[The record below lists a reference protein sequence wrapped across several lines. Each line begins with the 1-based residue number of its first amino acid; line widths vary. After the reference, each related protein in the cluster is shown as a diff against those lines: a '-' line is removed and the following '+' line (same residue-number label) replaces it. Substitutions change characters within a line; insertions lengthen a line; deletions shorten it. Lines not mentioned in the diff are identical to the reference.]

1 MLYHIRAGEVPHLI
15 KKTAKALCGEFYEM
29 TRTDQFRA
37 MHQDQKFRKATRQR
51 EFVRDNWHLYV
62 EPSISCLCDLLK
74 VESFPQDQK
83 DQIEDALFEF
93 TKRGSIGIPP
103 PSLRVFQ

>member
-37 MHQDQKFRKATRQR
+37 LNQDQKFRRPTRQR
-51 EFVRDNWHLYV
+51 EFIRDNWHLYV
-62 EPSISCLCDLLK
+62 ETAIGCLCELLK
-74 VESFPQDQK
+74 QPGFAQDQK
-83 DQIEDALFEF
+83 DQIEDALLEF
-93 TKRGSIGIPP
+93 NRRESIGIPP